1 MQLSKEDV
9 FETQSIAHVRI
20 HVERA
25 ISRVKSW
32 HMFDQVITLSLYGSI
47 NQIWKLEYLFYANQF
62 PKPKSNFLRWVFRSI
77 YHVRK
82 GDLMGNIHLLINI
95 CGNIYKLIIYH
106 KEYIYK

>member
-9 FETQSIAHVRI
+9 FETQSIARVRI

-47 NQIWKLEYLFYANQF
+47 NQIWRLEYLFYANQF
-62 PKPKSNFLRWVFRSI
+62 PKPKSNLLRWVFR
-77 YHVRK
+77 
-82 GDLMGNIHLLINI
+82 HLCTQGRVNGQYTLIDKYMWEHLQIN
-95 CGNIYKLIIYH
+95 NLS
-106 KEYIYK
+106 